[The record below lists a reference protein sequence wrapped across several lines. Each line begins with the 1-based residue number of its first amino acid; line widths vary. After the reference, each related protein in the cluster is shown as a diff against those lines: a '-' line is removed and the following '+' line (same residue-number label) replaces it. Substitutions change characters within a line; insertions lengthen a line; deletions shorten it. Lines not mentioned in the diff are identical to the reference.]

1 MVSISSDPRFK
12 LARTLVSSASS
23 SSGSVGSTTN
33 NNEDDDEDSSPIAT
47 AIDIFAS
54 LLNECENN
62 TTNAGGDGDG
72 DGKTSCNTALCQYE
86 YANALF
92 RASVLETPFD
102 ETEES
107 GGVVEGGG
115 GGDGDKKP
123 AAAVVKSGEAMSQR
137 EVMAAAALKRSADA
151 AATSSGDVVGEEEED
166 SYSSSNKRSK
176 LNEKDGAAEKTAAA
190 AAAGLKTEEDGKNGE
205 EIVQRS
211 DESNQED
218 AEEEDDDLSLALEM
232 METSVGILLNYHYH
246 DDDDDDANNGNDTKQ
261 KWLLDQLPRILICIG
276 DLHSH
281 RGEYG
286 RAVDAYCRALAYRDK
301 AWNAVK
307 QRASMQVESGDM
319 KSSKE
324 ALLTLEA
331 LQCQRKM
338 VEINALIVEAL
349 LACPSG
355 QDVVCPD
362 EDDESKLNVL
372 VPSKERISYAQ
383 SYFQEAR
390 LGNDD
395 VLLRIGTMKKKR
407 LGGDLKEEKV
417 DVAYMLQMVVGVGR
431 ALSDVLET

>member
-1 MVSISSDPRFK
+1 M
-12 LARTLVSSASS
+12 
-23 SSGSVGSTTN
+23 
-33 NNEDDDEDSSPIAT
+33 
-47 AIDIFAS
+47 
-54 LLNECENN
+54 
-62 TTNAGGDGDG
+62 
-72 DGKTSCNTALCQYE
+72 
-86 YANALF
+86 
-92 RASVLETPFD
+92 LETPFD

-115 GGDGDKKP
+115 DGDKKP
-123 AAAVVKSGEAMSQR
+123 AAVVKSGEAMSQR

-151 AATSSGDVVGEEEED
+151 AATSSGDVVGEKED

-176 LNEKDGAAEKTAAA
+176 LNEKDGSAAAE

-246 DDDDDDANNGNDTKQ
+246 DDDDDDDANNGNDTKQ
-261 KWLLDQLPRILICIG
+261 KWILEQLPRILICIG

-286 RAVDAYCRALAYRDK
+286 RAVDAYCRALSYRDK

-307 QRASMQVESGDM
+307 QRASTHVTNGDK

-355 QDVVCPD
+355 EDVVCPD